1 MAKVRKTIA
10 CPEPPARCEI
20 FASLDNSYNF
30 LTMNLTAD
38 PQNTE
43 FADKCDQDPCV
54 KWPSFNGNFAIVL
67 SPSRALSKDIGN
79 DLLKQNVIESI
90 NFQPLPGDEL
100 KLSNE
105 SWNDED
111 DVVMWLMRMAFPKN
125 ET

>member
-1 MAKVRKTIA
+1 M
-10 CPEPPARCEI
+10 
-20 FASLDNSYNF
+20 
-30 LTMNLTAD
+30 
-38 PQNTE
+38 
-43 FADKCDQDPCV
+43 

-67 SPSRALSKDIGN
+67 SPSRALSEDIGN

-100 KLSNE
+100 KLSDE

-125 ET
+125 ETEFQEYLELAEKNEVIKIMRVTAPVDSKKDWDLYSRPIL